1 MTGKL
6 DESIFLA
13 IILIEIDFQFLF
25 KIMKTNGAK
34 QFLPSIHN
42 NKKIEVSLDGSD
54 AVLQLLTWTDGLGW
68 CCQKTM
74 RLEAEMLDDLH
85 RVITAARYKI
95 NQQKADKSEF
105 SSSKILEFPAVA

>member
-1 MTGKL
+1 MQ
-6 DESIFLA
+6 S
-13 IILIEIDFQFLF
+13 
-25 KIMKTNGAK
+25 NSAK

-42 NKKIEVSLDGSD
+42 DKKIEVSLENNE
-54 AVLQLLTWTDGLGW
+54 AVLQLLTWTEGLGW

-95 NQQKADKSEF
+95 NQQKVDKSEF
-105 SSSKILEFPAVA
+105 SSAKVLEFPAVA